1 MSKVLLIKPRFLGL
15 EFPLITQPLGLMYIG
30 SMLKK
35 AGHEPKIHDGALDDK
50 DLHVLRRIL
59 KEWPPD
65 FIGISIIITE
75 VEQTKRIM
83 ELIRAICPEV
93 PITFGGP
100 WPSANPE
107 KSIKEFGADFV
118 VMGEGELV
126 FPELIDAMNQKF
138 PTDSIA
144 GTASL
149 CNGHVKINPGRLLT
163 EDELNNLPFP
173 AWELLDH
180 KLYAKMHSKPAVGCR
195 PYMAMITSRGCPY
208 RCSYCYQ
215 IMGKTF
221 RKRPAHSVLT
231 EIEELYFQ
239 YGFKEFEIID
249 DCFNLDRERMIAIL
263 TGIRNKFNDVKLHF
277 PNGLRA
283 DLLEPQD
290 MALFKQAGTVS
301 AAFAIETASPR
312 LQKMIHKDLNIEKA
326 DLTMKA
332 SAQAGIYST
341 GFFML
346 GFPTETYEEAS
357 STVQCAVHSSLH
369 RAIFLRVIPF
379 PGTELADM
387 AADILENKQEIV
399 APHYMNYYNN
409 SYNVSAM
416 SDKELRNIFQR
427 AYRAF
432 YFNPKRILSIA
443 IHHPKFMAL
452 PYYAFL
458 TMIRALPRM
467 GHHALVRH

>member
-1 MSKVLLIKPRFLGL
+1 MSKVLLIKPRFIGL

-30 SMLKK
+30 SMLKA
-35 AGHEPKIHDGALDDK
+35 AGHEPKIHDCALDHK
-50 DLHVLRRIL
+50 DLHALRRIL
-59 KEWPPD
+59 QEWPPD
-65 FIGISIIITE
+65 FIGVSIIITE
-75 VEQTKRIM
+75 VEETKKIM
-83 ELIRAICPEV
+83 ELIRAIYPEIPV
-93 PITFGGP
+93 TFGGP

-107 KSIKEFGADFV
+107 KSIMEFGADFV

-126 FPELIDAMNQKF
+126 FPELIDAINRKL

-144 GTASL
+144 GTASW
-149 CNGHVKINPGRLLT
+149 CDGHVKINPGRLLT
-163 EDELNNLPFP
+163 EEELNQLPFP

-180 KLYAKMHSKPAVGCR
+180 KMYAKMHSKPAVGRR

-221 RKRPAHSVLT
+221 RKRSARSVLA
-231 EIEELYFQ
+231 EMEELYFQ
-239 YGFKEFEIID
+239 YGLKEFEIID

-263 TGIRNKFNDVKLHF
+263 TSISNKFDDVKLHF

-283 DLLEPQD
+283 DLLEPRD
-290 MALFKQAGTVS
+290 MALLKQAGTVS

-312 LQKMIHKDLNIEKA
+312 LQKMIHKHLDIEKA
-326 DLTMKA
+326 DLTINA

-357 STVQCAVHSSLH
+357 STVQYAVRSSLH

-387 AADILENKQEIV
+387 VADTLKNKHKIDD
-399 APHYMNYYNN
+399 APNMNYYNN
-409 SYNVSAM
+409 SYNVSVM
-416 SDKELRNIFQR
+416 SDKELSKIFQR

-432 YFNPKRILSIA
+432 YFNPRRILSIA
-443 IHHPKFMAL
+443 IHHPKFIVL

-467 GHHALVRH
+467 RHRALVRN